1 MSDSDE
7 KFIAISINKE
17 IKNLCPDLEP
27 EQQITLANI
36 IDNEFNMDVIYKELE
51 RHIVGYLDDIG
62 QGFQIIEEDLEGISL
77 DKLLY
82 IHHLEIINKERFNN
96 KLTNSDYSLTEEVY
110 NEVKK
115 CHNSSNPE
123 EVIWHGN

>member
-1 MSDSDE
+1 MSDSNE

-36 IDNEFNMDVIYKELE
+36 IDNEFNMDVIYNELE

-62 QGFQIIEEDLEGISL
+62 QGFKIIEEELEEE
-77 DKLLY
+77 
-82 IHHLEIINKERFNN
+82 LE
-96 KLTNSDYSLTEEVY
+96 D
-110 NEVKK
+110 
-115 CHNSSNPE
+115 
-123 EVIWHGN
+123 

>member
-36 IDNEFNMDVIYKELE
+36 IDNEFNMEVIYKELE
-51 RHIVGYLDDIG
+51 RHIVGYLDDRG
-62 QGFQIIEEDLEGISL
+62 QGFKIIEEDLEEE
-77 DKLLY
+77 
-82 IHHLEIINKERFNN
+82 LEE
-96 KLTNSDYSLTEEVY
+96 
-110 NEVKK
+110 
-115 CHNSSNPE
+115 
-123 EVIWHGN
+123 

>member
-1 MSDSDE
+1 MSDSKK

-36 IDNEFNMDVIYKELE
+36 IDNEFNMDVIYNELE

-62 QGFQIIEEDLEGISL
+62 QGFKIIEEELEEE
-77 DKLLY
+77 
-82 IHHLEIINKERFNN
+82 LEE
-96 KLTNSDYSLTEEVY
+96 
-110 NEVKK
+110 
-115 CHNSSNPE
+115 
-123 EVIWHGN
+123 

>member
-1 MSDSDE
+1 MTDSDE

-36 IDNEFNMDVIYKELE
+36 IDNEFNMDVIYNELE

-62 QGFQIIEEDLEGISL
+62 QGFKIIEEDLEEE
-77 DKLLY
+77 
-82 IHHLEIINKERFNN
+82 LE
-96 KLTNSDYSLTEEVY
+96 D
-110 NEVKK
+110 
-115 CHNSSNPE
+115 
-123 EVIWHGN
+123 

>member
-36 IDNEFNMDVIYKELE
+36 IDNEFNMEVIYNELE

-62 QGFQIIEEDLEGISL
+62 QGFKIIEEEIEEELE
-77 DKLLY
+77 
-82 IHHLEIINKERFNN
+82 E
-96 KLTNSDYSLTEEVY
+96 
-110 NEVKK
+110 
-115 CHNSSNPE
+115 
-123 EVIWHGN
+123 

>member
-36 IDNEFNMDVIYKELE
+36 IDNEFNMEVIYNELE

-62 QGFQIIEEDLEGISL
+62 QGFKIIEEDLEEE
-77 DKLLY
+77 
-82 IHHLEIINKERFNN
+82 LEE
-96 KLTNSDYSLTEEVY
+96 
-110 NEVKK
+110 
-115 CHNSSNPE
+115 
-123 EVIWHGN
+123 